1 MTTDLLQGAQ
11 TRRLVVQREHGW
23 TLEVETLVRR
33 YGSVYRPSVRRIQGM
48 DVILRHLHT
57 VRAERLAEHA
67 QRLMSEV
74 KAEETTE
81 QSFEPI
87 DDEWVP
93 SSLLKTNPPALGSGE
108 DPELAAK
115 LAALDRENRN
125 LRARLKQIESMIH
138 SDADQGNDP
147 DGDVP
152 KRLSNAPPANEQA
165 PDRSPL
171 AMQGT
176 MMVNH
181 ERLEARKPIPLDP
194 MPSEGEGLFGDDG
207 YVNSNDAEPVS
218 GDAGASTDEDE
229 ADASGAGFN
238 PGDIDLDSFG
248 AKYPSLADE
257 LEGDAPE
264 S

>member
-11 TRRLVVQREHGW
+11 TRRLVVQKEHGW

-33 YGSVYRPSVRRIQGM
+33 YGAVYRPSVRRLQGM

-67 QRLMSEV
+67 QRLMAEV
-74 KAEETTE
+74 RAEDTSE

-93 SSLLKTNPPALGSGE
+93 SNLLKTNPPALGSGE

-115 LAALDRENRN
+115 LAALDRENKN

-138 SDADQGNDP
+138 SDAEHSNDS

-152 KRLSNAPPANEQA
+152 RRLSSPPPANEQV
-165 PDRSPL
+165 PDTSPL
-171 AMQGT
+171 ALQGT
-176 MMVNH
+176 MMLNH
-181 ERLEARKPIPLDP
+181 DRLEARKPIPLDP
-194 MPSEGEGLFGDDG
+194 MPSEGENENDGYDAGHDDPQAQQHEADERDDG
-207 YVNSNDAEPVS
+207 DYGSDDAAF
-218 GDAGASTDEDE
+218 DAN
-229 ADASGAGFN
+229 ADPPAG
-238 PGDIDLDSFG
+238 
-248 AKYPSLADE
+248 KYPSLADE
-257 LEGDAPE
+257 LEGEDPE
-264 S
+264 SL